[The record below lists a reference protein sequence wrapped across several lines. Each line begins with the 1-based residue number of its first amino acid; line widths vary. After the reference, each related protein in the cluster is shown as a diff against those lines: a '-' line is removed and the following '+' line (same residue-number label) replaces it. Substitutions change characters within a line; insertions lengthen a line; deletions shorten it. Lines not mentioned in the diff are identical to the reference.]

1 MHRQNENLVEICRD
15 FRVTPSGECAGSPVL
30 GAKFPSQVKGPGSES
45 LWKTRQDQE
54 IFFLCLQARKLSVEM
69 MNIVF
74 FNKLKD
80 EKKKKHYRQLHA
92 LYMKV
97 YTNHLI
103 FVII

>member
-80 EKKKKHYRQLHA
+80 EKKKNIIDN
-92 LYMKV
+92 
-97 YTNHLI
+97 YTLCI
-103 FVII
+103 YIIYFIQTI